1 MIRFKKVPKFG
12 KTVGYLE
19 KLTKYDVR
27 PLLHQMGKMGVRH
40 LSQATPKDS
49 GETAAAWSYKIK
61 GNKERYK
68 LVWTNAVVAGRAPL
82 VLLLQYGHATKSGYF
97 LSGRDFINPALT
109 PVYDTF
115 LARLGQEVS
124 HHGR

>member
-27 PLLHQMGKMGVRH
+27 PLLHQMGKMGMEH
-40 LSQATPKDS
+40 LRQTTPVDT
-49 GETAAAWSYKIK
+49 GETASGWGYKIK
-61 GNKERYK
+61 GNKKRYK
-68 LVWTNAVVAGRAPL
+68 LVWTNNVVVGRAPL

-97 LSGRDFINPALT
+97 LSGRDFINPALLPIYET
-109 PVYDTF
+109 
-115 LARLGQEVS
+115 LLEKLGQEVS
-124 HHGR
+124 S

>member
-1 MIRFKKVPKFG
+1 MIKFNKVPKFG

-19 KLTKYDVR
+19 KLSRYDAK
-27 PLLHQMGKMGVRH
+27 PLLHEMGLLGVKMLR
-40 LSQATPKDS
+40 QTTPKDS
-49 GETAAAWSYKIK
+49 GEAANTWSYKIK
-61 GNKERYK
+61 GNQQRYK
-68 LVWTNAVVAGRAPL
+68 LVWTNRVVAGRAPL

-115 LARLGQEVS
+115 LERLGQEVS
-124 HHGR
+124 S